1 MTDAKTESGNV
12 SKKGPTHSR
21 TNRSRK
27 QETTL
32 AICRNETQANKISLS
47 SKKTT
52 ENEISEPVS
61 VHPRLP
67 EVNF

>member
-32 AICRNETQANKISLS
+32 AICRNETQANKTSLS
-47 SKKTT
+47 AKQQKKKFPNLCLSTHGFLKQT
-52 ENEISEPVS
+52 S
-61 VHPRLP
+61 R
-67 EVNF
+67 